1 MWTACEPRHRSC
13 CSTLELITVIG
24 PGDDFGSKDFVLFE
38 QDKDLVLRAEF
49 LFYGLRLSGHSGTI
63 LSLEGL
69 LTLKAWGREQDSD
82 RWLDGHFRS
91 IVS

>member
-1 MWTACEPRHRSC
+1 
-13 CSTLELITVIG
+13 
-24 PGDDFGSKDFVLFE
+24 
-38 QDKDLVLRAEF
+38 
-49 LFYGLRLSGHSGTI
+49 LRLSGHSGTI